1 MNEAIAGWKE
11 AAQRADAVRSRVDG
25 LARAGVP
32 VSRALLVELVQ
43 LEAAV
48 VARLEAVQAA
58 RVAAGPMQ

>member
-11 AAQRADAVRSRVDG
+11 AAKRADAVRARVDG